1 MATVMEPIMMHQR
14 MPMGEIMR
22 MSLMGSAERMSAKR
36 AYEVGLVSEVVPAD
50 QLHEAARRAAEVIAA
65 QSPLAIQATI
75 RALWYAQEVGYRQ
88 ALDIGKTL
96 VMLGTDQSVLTENQE
111 TFKSGTRI
119 PWRIR

>member
-1 MATVMEPIMMHQR
+1 
-14 MPMGEIMR
+14 
-22 MSLMGSAERMSAKR
+22 
-36 AYEVGLVSEVVPAD
+36 
-50 QLHEAARRAAEVIAA
+50 VIAA

-111 TFKSGTRI
+111 SFKSGTRI